1 MEDEEIIIAKGEERE
16 INVLQP
22 IGKEDVIS
30 FAFEEP
36 QRRLRVRQETISLD
50 PFNPLDPSSPFEP
63 EDPIN
68 PIPNPLRPF

>member
-1 MEDEEIIIAKGEERE
+1 MEDEEIIIAEGEERE

-22 IGKEDVIS
+22 RREEDVTR

-36 QRRLRVRQETISLD
+36 QRRLRVRQETISVD

-63 EDPIN
+63 EDPIS